1 MDAQKINLKFYTEDG
16 ERVSPESWRRALNS
30 WIQGDPQEVLVDVA
44 DYSHLH
50 RGPVAVL
57 AGHHANYAI
66 DWSDGKLGLLY
77 SRKQPLP
84 GDFPGRLVAVYRA
97 LLEGCRRLEEDSSLG
112 RRVSFQADR
121 SVLILNDR
129 LLAPNTDDTYKAIL
143 PDLDELLG
151 TLYAGSPF
159 AVSRDPDPKRRL
171 TLEIVAQGDWKV
183 ADLLGNIQVF
193 A

>member
-1 MDAQKINLKFYTEDG
+1 MDVQKISLKLYADNGEDI
-16 ERVSPESWRRALNS
+16 SPESWRRALNA
-30 WIQGDPQEVLVDVA
+30 WIQREPKEVLVDVA

-57 AGHHANYAI
+57 AGHHASYAI
-66 DWSDGKLGLLY
+66 DGSDGKLGLLY

-84 GDFPGRLVAVYRA
+84 GDFSGRLATAYRV
-97 LLEGCRRLEEDSSLG
+97 LLEGCRRLERDSSIG
-112 RRVSFQADR
+112 HRVSFRADR

-129 LLAPNTDDTYKAIL
+129 LLAPNAEDTYRAVL
-143 PDLDELLG
+143 PHLDELLR

-159 AVSRDPDPKRRL
+159 TVSRDPDPKRRF
-171 TLEIVAQGDWKV
+171 TLEIAAQGEWKV
-183 ADLLGNIQVF
+183 ADLLGNIRAF